1 MNFIDKAFADKLTGD
16 DFLQAMAEIY
26 SEPEVRKTL
35 DQYPAFVSDVI
46 TVIDY
51 DTALQMD
58 GLDDI
63 ISGNLSERYSEIVT
77 ALKRCGAD
85 HEAGILK
92 RAKELSDSDE
102 DRYDEK
108 VADLNHQIALHND
121 YEGFWNIIRA
131 YIDTNLA

>member
-35 DQYPAFVSDVI
+35 DQYQAFVSDVI

-58 GLDDI
+58 
-63 ISGNLSERYSEIVT
+63 
-77 ALKRCGAD
+77 
-85 HEAGILK
+85 
-92 RAKELSDSDE
+92 
-102 DRYDEK
+102 
-108 VADLNHQIALHND
+108 
-121 YEGFWNIIRA
+121 
-131 YIDTNLA
+131 